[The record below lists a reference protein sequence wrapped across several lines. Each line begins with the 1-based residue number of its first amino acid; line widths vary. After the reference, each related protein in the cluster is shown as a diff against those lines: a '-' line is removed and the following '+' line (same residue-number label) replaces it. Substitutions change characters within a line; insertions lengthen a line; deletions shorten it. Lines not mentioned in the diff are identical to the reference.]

1 MSTQQIRSGIADTF
15 VARPVLAIVLNLLTA
30 FAGFAALNGVEAR
43 EMPDVDQPVLS
54 VTVTWDGTALETVDA
69 EDTAVIEDVLGQLDV
84 MKSVSASSSYGH
96 SRLTIDLNDG
106 TDINIAASEVS
117 EILTRTEERQLPEG
131 IDDPT
136 VTKNDSDAAPII
148 RLALMGDAS
157 MKDLT
162 DMAESLITERL
173 SSFAGMAEVQV
184 AGAQANEFPIGVP
197 LPSLAT
203 TSHC

>member
-1 MSTQQIRSGIADTF
+1 MSIQQIRSGIADAF
-15 VARPVLAIVLNLLTA
+15 VVRPVLAIVRNLLIA
-30 FAGFAALNGVEAR
+30 FAGFAALNGVEVR

-54 VTVTWDGTALETVDA
+54 VTVRWDGAGPETVDA
-69 EDTAVIEDVLGQLDV
+69 EVTAVIEDALGQLDG

-96 SRLTIDLNDG
+96 SRLTIDLNYG

-117 EILTRTEERQLPEG
+117 EILTRTERQLPEG

-136 VTKNDSDAAPII
+136 VTKNDSDATPII

-203 TSHC
+203 P

>member
-1 MSTQQIRSGIADTF
+1 
-15 VARPVLAIVLNLLTA
+15 
-30 FAGFAALNGVEAR
+30 
-43 EMPDVDQPVLS
+43 
-54 VTVTWDGTALETVDA
+54 
-69 EDTAVIEDVLGQLDV
+69 
-84 MKSVSASSSYGH
+84 MKSVSASSSYGR

-106 TDINIAASEVS
+106 NINIAASEVS
-117 EILTRTEERQLPEG
+117 EILTRTERQLLEG

-136 VTKNDSDAAPII
+136 VTKNDSDVAPII

-173 SSFAGMAEVQV
+173 SSFAGMAEFQV

-197 LPSLAT
+197 LPSLPT
-203 TSHC
+203 P

>member
-1 MSTQQIRSGIADTF
+1 MSIQQIRSGIADAF
-15 VARPVLAIVLNLLTA
+15 VVRPVLAIVRNLLIA
-30 FAGFAALNGVEAR
+30 FAGFAALNGVEVR
-43 EMPDVDQPVLS
+43 EITDVDQPVLS
-54 VTVTWDGTALETVDA
+54 VTVRWDGAGPETVDA
-69 EDTAVIEDVLGQLDV
+69 EVTAVIEDALGQLDG
-84 MKSVSASSSYGH
+84 MKSFLASSSYGR

-117 EILTRTEERQLPEG
+117 EILTRTERQLPEG

-162 DMAESLITERL
+162 NMAESLITERL
-173 SSFAGMAEVQV
+173 SSIAGVAEVQV
-184 AGAQANEFPIGVP
+184 AGA
-197 LPSLAT
+197 
-203 TSHC
+203 

>member
-30 FAGFAALNGVEAR
+30 FAGFAALNGVEVR

-69 EDTAVIEDVLGQLDV
+69 EDTAVIEDVLGQLDG

-106 TDINIAASEVS
+106 TDINIAAREVS
-117 EILTRTEERQLPEG
+117 EILTRTERQLPEG

-136 VTKNDSDAAPII
+136 VTKNDSDVAPII

-162 DMAESLITERL
+162 NMAEGLITERL
-173 SSFAGMAEVQV
+173 SSIAGVAEVQV
-184 AGAQANEFPIGVP
+184 AGA
-197 LPSLAT
+197 
-203 TSHC
+203 